1 LGSKFFFKD
10 LGSKTGSFKKID
22 KVVLEKD
29 MEIMLGNSA
38 RINISFIIF
47 KVKSLKL
54 MNLQRKILPNLKSKL
69 QKGDIKIKILV

>member
-1 LGSKFFFKD
+1 